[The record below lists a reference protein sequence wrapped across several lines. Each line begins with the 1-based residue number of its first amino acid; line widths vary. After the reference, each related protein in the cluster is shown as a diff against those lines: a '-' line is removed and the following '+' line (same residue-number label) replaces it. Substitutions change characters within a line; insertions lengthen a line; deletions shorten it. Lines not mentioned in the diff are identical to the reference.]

1 MLRFLLELVPPLG
14 LGLLLGIRFP
24 ALPGRLAPALITWGI
39 PISLVALLLRAGFRA
54 ELLTAALMAAA
65 ASGLGLLLLLRLPA
79 LGRTIPEGSL
89 QLGCIMGNTG
99 YWGLPVALALL
110 PAEAIGFTIAFDLM
124 ATLITWSLGP
134 LLVDRRTGGLRQQL
148 QVLATSP
155 ALRGLALAVM
165 LQQTPW
171 SAALARVLWWPARL
185 VVLVALALVGMR
197 LGLMLRRRPAG
208 SVGPPDPGG
217 PAGGSALG
225 AALAG
230 KLLALPLVML
240 LLAGLLGLPIPLR
253 DAVVLQAAAPT
264 ALSVLLLTEAA
275 AARPPAAPDSGRR
288 QAVEAVATLV
298 LWSTAL
304 ALISVPLWWWL
315 LSGPLGS

>member
-1 MLRFLLELVPPLG
+1 MLRFLLELIPCLG
-14 LGLLLGIRFP
+14 LGLLLGMRFP
-24 ALPGRLAPALITWGI
+24 GLPGRLAPPLITWGI
-39 PISLVALLLRAGFRA
+39 PISLVALLLRSGFQA

-65 ASGLGLLLLLRLPA
+65 ASGLGLLLLRLPA
-79 LGRTIPEGSL
+79 LGRCIPEGSL
-89 QLGCIMGNTG
+89 QLGCVVGNTA

-110 PAEAIGFTIAFDLM
+110 PPEAIGYTIAFDLM

-134 LLVDRRTGGLRQQL
+134 LLVDRRATGVRRQLR
-148 QVLATSP
+148 VLATSP
-155 ALRGLALAVM
+155 AMRGLALAVL

-171 SAALARVLWWPARL
+171 SAVLAQWLWWPARL

-208 SVGPPDPGG
+208 TAG
-217 PAGGSALG
+217 PAGGSAL
-225 AALAG
+225 LAPLVG
-230 KLLALPLVML
+230 KLVVLPAAML
-240 LLAGLLGLPIPLR
+240 LLAGLLGLPSPLR

-264 ALSVLLLTEAA
+264 AISVLLLTEAA
-275 AARPPAAPDSGRR
+275 AAGRQETAGAGRR
-288 QAVEAVATLV
+288 QAADGVASLV

-304 ALISVPLWWWL
+304 ALVSVPLWWWL

>member
-1 MLRFLLELVPPLG
+1 MLRFLLELIPCLG
-14 LGLLLGIRFP
+14 LGLLLGMRFP
-24 ALPGRLAPALITWGI
+24 GLPGRLAPPLITWGI
-39 PISLVALLLRAGFRA
+39 PISLVALLLRSGFQA

-65 ASGLGLLLLLRLPA
+65 ASGLGLLLLRLPA
-79 LGRTIPEGSL
+79 LGRCIPEGSL
-89 QLGCIMGNTG
+89 QLGCVVGNTA

-110 PAEAIGFTIAFDLM
+110 PPEAIGFTIAFDLM

-134 LLVDRRTGGLRQQL
+134 LLVDRRATGVRRQL

-155 ALRGLALAVM
+155 AMRGLALAV
-165 LQQTPW
+165 LLHQTPW
-171 SAALARVLWWPARL
+171 SAVLAQWLWWPARL

-208 SVGPPDPGG
+208 TAGPT
-217 PAGGSALG
+217 GGSALV
-225 AALAG
+225 APLVG
-230 KLLALPLVML
+230 KLLVLPAAML
-240 LLAGLLGLPIPLR
+240 LLAVLLGLPSPLR

-264 ALSVLLLTEAA
+264 AISVLLLTEAA
-275 AARPPAAPDSGRR
+275 AAGRQGTAGAGRR
-288 QAVEAVATLV
+288 QATDVVASLV

-304 ALISVPLWWWL
+304 ALVSVPLWWWL

>member
-1 MLRFLLELVPPLG
+1 
-14 LGLLLGIRFP
+14 
-24 ALPGRLAPALITWGI
+24 
-39 PISLVALLLRAGFRA
+39 
-54 ELLTAALMAAA
+54 
-65 ASGLGLLLLLRLPA
+65 
-79 LGRTIPEGSL
+79 
-89 QLGCIMGNTG
+89 
-99 YWGLPVALALL
+99 
-110 PAEAIGFTIAFDLM
+110 
-124 ATLITWSLGP
+124 
-134 LLVDRRTGGLRQQL
+134 
-148 QVLATSP
+148 VL
-155 ALRGLALAVM
+155 

-197 LGLMLRRRPAG
+197 LGLMLRRGPAG
-208 SVGPPDPGG
+208 SVGPPDPGR
-217 PAGGSALG
+217 PAGGSALA

-230 KLLALPLVML
+230 KLLVLPGAML

-275 AARPPAAPDSGRR
+275 AARPPAPPDGGRR

>member
-1 MLRFLLELVPPLG
+1 MAWGGLVLRFLLELVPPLG
-14 LGLLLGIRFP
+14 VGLLLGMRFP
-24 ALPGRLAPALITWGI
+24 GLPGRLAPPLIHWGI

-54 ELLTAALMAAA
+54 ELLTAALMAAV
-65 ASGLGLLLLLRLPA
+65 ASGLGLLLMRLPA
-79 LGRTIPEGSL
+79 LGRRIPEGSL
-89 QLGCIMGNTG
+89 QLGCIVGNTG

-134 LLVDRRTGGLRQQL
+134 LLVERRASGVRRQL
-148 QVLATSP
+148 LGLATSP
-155 ALRGLALAVM
+155 AMRGLALAVL

-171 SAALARVLWWPARL
+171 SAALAEWLWWPARL

-208 SVGPPDPGG
+208 QVEGNVLVAP
-217 PAGGSALG
+217 LV
-225 AALAG
+225 G
-230 KLLALPLVML
+230 KLLVLPAAML
-240 LLAGLLGLPIPLR
+240 LLAGLLGLPSALR

-275 AARPPAAPDSGRR
+275 GAGQRPSPEAGGR
-288 QAVEAVATLV
+288 QAVEAVAMLV

-304 ALISVPLWWWL
+304 ALVSVPLWWWL

>member
-14 LGLLLGIRFP
+14 LGLLLGVRFP
-24 ALPGRLAPALITWGI
+24 GLPGRLAPPLITWGI

-54 ELLTAALMAAA
+54 ELVAAALMAAA
-65 ASGLGLLLLLRLPA
+65 ASGLGLLLLRLPA
-79 LGRTIPEGSL
+79 LGRYVPGGSL
-89 QLGCIMGNTG
+89 QLGCIVGNTG

-134 LLVDRRTGGLRQQL
+134 LLVDRHAGSVSRQL
-148 QVLATSP
+148 QMLASSP
-155 ALRGLALAVM
+155 AMRGLALAV
-165 LQQTPW
+165 LLHQTPW
-171 SAALARVLWWPARL
+171 SAALAQWLWWPARL

-197 LGLMLRRRPAG
+197 LGLMLRRRSA
-208 SVGPPDPGG
+208 DPVR
-217 PAGGSALG
+217 GSALV
-225 AALAG
+225 APLVG
-230 KLLALPLVML
+230 KLLVLPMAML
-240 LLAGLLGLPIPLR
+240 LLASLLGLPSPLR

-275 AARPPAAPDSGRR
+275 AAGQPEAAGAGQR
-288 QAVEAVATLV
+288 QVSEAVATLV

-304 ALISVPLWWWL
+304 ALGTVPLWWWL